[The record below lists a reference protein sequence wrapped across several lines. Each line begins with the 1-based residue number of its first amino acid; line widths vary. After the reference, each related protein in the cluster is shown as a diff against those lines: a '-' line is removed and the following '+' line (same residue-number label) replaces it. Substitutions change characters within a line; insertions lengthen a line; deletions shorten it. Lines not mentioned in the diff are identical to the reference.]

1 MRYKKSPLTFLV
13 DEEDIERIDYND
25 DTSFDDVISNRSSFI
40 AANKIKNKHKKIRA
54 KKKNLPFDLD
64 EIEQAETV
72 NYVDDTD
79 VNDVRLNKNAK
90 IAAKK
95 IVDKRKRIGRKRR
108 SEKNLQNL

>member
-1 MRYKKSPLTFLV
+1 MRYKKPPQTFLA
-13 DEEDIERIDYND
+13 DEEDIETIDYND
-25 DTSFDDVISNRSSFI
+25 GTSFDDVISNRSSFI

-54 KKKNLPFDLD
+54 KKIFLPFDLD

-72 NYVDDTD
+72 NYVDDTH

-95 IVDKRKRIGRKRR
+95 IVDKAK
-108 SEKNLQNL
+108 E